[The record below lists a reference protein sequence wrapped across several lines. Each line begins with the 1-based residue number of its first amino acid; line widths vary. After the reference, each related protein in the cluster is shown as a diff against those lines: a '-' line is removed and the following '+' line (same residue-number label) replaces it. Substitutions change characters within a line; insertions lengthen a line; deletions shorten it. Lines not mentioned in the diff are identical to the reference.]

1 MSKKQPLIL
10 SIETATANC
19 SVALHHGGKLLELL
33 ELNQPNI
40 HASQTFVFIQEVMNR
55 TGFDFN
61 ALDAVAV
68 SKGPG
73 SYTGLRIGVSASKGF
88 CYGLKIPLIG
98 IGTLQNMA
106 LSAKEFA
113 LNNGYHLLMPM
124 LDARRME
131 VYSQAFDT
139 DLNPIDAPNAVVLNE
154 NSYSNYLNSKK
165 VLFFG
170 NGMEKAKNLLEK
182 NSNSGFLSQIIPT
195 ASNTGA
201 LAINKFLNNE
211 FEDVAYFEPFYLK
224 EFVSQATFHKR

>member
-19 SVALHHGGKLLELL
+19 SVALHLGGKLLELL

>member
-113 LNNGYHLLMPM
+113 LKNGYHLLMPM